1 MHWAHRYYISIM
13 DIPLFPTKS
22 TLMDGFCSSGGL
34 TSFLLL
40 IYQVILQVQH
50 LYQGSQ
56 TSFHKFIISV

>member
-22 TLMDGFCSSGGL
+22 TLMGGFWSSGGL

-50 LYQGSQ
+50 FYQGSE
-56 TSFHKFIISV
+56 TSFHKFIISA

>member
-22 TLMDGFCSSGGL
+22 TLMDGFWSSGGL
-34 TSFLLL
+34 TRFLILK
-40 IYQVILQVQH
+40 YQVILQVEH
-50 LYQGSQ
+50 FYQ

>member
-1 MHWAHRYYISIM
+1 MNRAHRYDINVM
-13 DIPLFPTKS
+13 DIPLYPTKS

-34 TSFLLL
+34 TSFLML

-50 LYQGSQ
+50 FYQGSE